1 MLIGITISQILS
13 ALFWSFLIGF
23 LSALAVLAV
32 VERKIGK

>member
-1 MLIGITISQILS
+1 MLIGITISQISS